1 MANDY
6 KPVTAQDKASTLGS
20 LVTDLEN
27 EKRAADEGVLH
38 EAFVGYEEALDN
50 YQSRSDVETLEQR
63 LAREVGPEFAAA
75 HFARERGVL
84 LGGDDKALEANE
96 DPVKAS
102 EDSKKRVEESE
113 KFKRSQAKATGDHA
127 AEFNEPTE
135 LEYPDDDED
144 K

>member
-6 KPVTAQDKASTLGS
+6 KPKTAQDNASGLGS

-27 EKRAADEGVLH
+27 DKRAADEGVLH

-63 LAREVGPEFAAA
+63 LAREVGPEFATA

-96 DPVKAS
+96 DPVQAS
-102 EDSKKRVEESE
+102 LDAKERVKESDEWKREQ
-113 KFKRSQAKATGDHA
+113 RKATGDHA

-135 LEYPDDDED
+135 LEYPDDDEE
-144 K
+144 